1 MKKTLLIIIFI
12 FFISPLIFGQEKIE
26 LKNADELVGK
36 TEGEENVREAT
47 GNVHFVHGRV
57 TVYCNSATQ
66 YIDQNRVV
74 LRGNVR
80 IYQDTIS
87 LFTDRATYFGN
98 DSKAICQGGVTLKD
112 PNATLRA
119 NDGVYTFN
127 EAKAVFTGDVIIVNP
142 QYRITS
148 DELTYLRN
156 SEESY
161 CKGNVVVKTDSSV
174 IKAEYLDYFS
184 KQGKTFAR
192 EKVSIEKDSTVI
204 FSDTLTD
211 YANENKSIASG
222 NVLIIDYKSDLT
234 AGGDYLENYEDKLFT
249 LIKGNAK
256 LIQVDE
262 ENDTLF
268 IYGNILEAYRE
279 KPEYYIAKDS
289 VNIIRGD
296 FLSKCGIAY
305 FYTGGEDEKD
315 IVTLNIEP
323 VVWQKDMQMTA
334 DSIYAE
340 IVENKISKVYAR
352 KLSYIPN
359 SQYSF
364 MISKGDSTF
373 TDRFDQIKGY
383 NITMNFVEDKL
394 SIVEVDTNSNG
405 IYFAYDNNKANGIN
419 IISGDFMT
427 IYFDEEQKVYKVK
440 VMGGAK
446 GEYAPEEKLNAV
458 ERKLPGFILRE
469 DKPERR

>member
-1 MKKTLLIIIFI
+1 MKTALLKILLIFI
-12 FFISPLIFGQEKIE
+12 FTPLLYGQEKIE
-26 LKNADELVGK
+26 LKNADQLTGK
-36 TEGEENVREAT
+36 TEGEENIREAT

-119 NDGVYTFN
+119 DDGIYMFN
-127 EAKAVFTGDVIIVNP
+127 EAKAVFTGDVIIINP
-142 QYRITS
+142 EYRITAK
-148 DELTYLRN
+148 ELTYFRN
-156 SEESY
+156 TEDSF

-174 IKAEYLDYFS
+174 IKAEYLDYYR
-184 KQGKTFAR
+184 KQGKSYAR
-192 EKVSIEKDSTVI
+192 EKVSIEKDSSVI
-204 FSDTLTD
+204 VSDTLTD
-211 YANENKSIASG
+211 YANEKKSIASG
-222 NVLIIDYKSDLT
+222 NVLIKDYKSDLT
-234 AGGDYLENYEDKLFT
+234 AAGDYLENYEDKLFT
-249 LIKGNAK
+249 LIKGNAR

-262 ENDTLF
+262 DNDTLF
-268 IYGNILEAYRE
+268 IYSNILEAYRE

-305 FYTGGEDEKD
+305 YYTGREEEKD
-315 IVTLNIEP
+315 VVTLNIEP

-340 IVENKISKVYAR
+340 ILENKINKVYAR

-364 MISKGDSTF
+364 LISKSDSLF
-373 TDRFDQIKGY
+373 EDRFDQIKGY
-383 NITMNFVEDKL
+383 NITMNFADDKL

-405 IYFAYDNNKANGIN
+405 IYYAYDNNKANGMN

-427 IYFDEEQKVYKVK
+427 IYFDEDQKVYRVK
-440 VMGGAK
+440 VTGAAK
-446 GEYAPEEKLNAV
+446 GEYAPEEKLNVV
-458 ERKLPGFILRE
+458 ERKLPGFLLRE

>member
-1 MKKTLLIIIFI
+1 MLLFI
-12 FFISPLIFGQEKIE
+12 PAVILSQEKIE
-26 LKNADELVGK
+26 LKNADRLIGK

-47 GNVHFVHGRV
+47 GNVHFIHGNV

-66 YIDQNRVV
+66 YIDQNRVI

-119 NDGVYTFN
+119 NDGIYMFN
-127 EAKAVFTGDVIIVNP
+127 EAKAIFSGDVIIINP

-148 DELTYLRN
+148 NELTYFRN
-156 SEESY
+156 TEESY
-161 CKGNVVVKTDSSV
+161 CKGNVIVETDSSV

-184 KQGKTFAR
+184 KQRKTYAR
-192 EKVSIEKDSTVI
+192 EKVSIEKDSMIIV
-204 FSDTLTD
+204 SDTLTD
-211 YANENKSIASG
+211 YANEKKSIASG
-222 NVLIIDYKSDLT
+222 NVMINDYKSDLS
-234 AGGDYLENYEDKLFT
+234 AAGDYLENYEDKLFT
-249 LIKGNAK
+249 LIKGNSR
-256 LIQVDE
+256 LIQVDK

-268 IYGNILEAYRE
+268 IYSDILEAYRE
-279 KPEYYIAKDS
+279 EPEYYIAKDS

-305 FYTGGEDEKD
+305 YYTGGEEEKD

-340 IVENKISKVYAR
+340 IVENKINKVFAR
-352 KLSYIPN
+352 KLSYVPN

-364 MISKGDSTF
+364 LISKGDSTF
-373 TDRFDQIKGY
+373 ADRFDQIKGY
-383 NITMNFVEDKL
+383 NITMNFVDDKL

-405 IYFAYDNNKANGIN
+405 IYYSYDKNKANGIN
-419 IISGDFMT
+419 IISGDYMT
-427 IYFDEEQKVYKVK
+427 IYFDQDQKVYRVK
-440 VMGGAK
+440 VIGAAK
-446 GEYAPEEKLNAV
+446 GEYAPEEKLDAV
-458 ERKLPGFILRE
+458 ERKLPGFFLRS